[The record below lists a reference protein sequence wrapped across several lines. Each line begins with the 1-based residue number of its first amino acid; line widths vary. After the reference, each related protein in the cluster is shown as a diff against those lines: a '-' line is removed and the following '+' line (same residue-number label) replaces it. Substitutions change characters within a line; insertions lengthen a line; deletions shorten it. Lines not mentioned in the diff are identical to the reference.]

1 MDALLKFRTLVHVHR
16 CACVHWQALQHVYA
30 RSIDPGE
37 VRPELNHA
45 SNAAA
50 VIGRRELTKGGSL
63 ERRVFLPSY
72 VILPCTLAP
81 FMCERNEMREF
92 VIVCIRV

>member
-1 MDALLKFRTLVHVHR
+1 MHTCMHLTLTPIQSFVGSYTYIAVPVH
-16 CACVHWQALQHVYA
+16 AGWQALQHVYA

-50 VIGRRELTKGGSL
+50 VVGRRELTKGGSL
-63 ERRVFLPSY
+63 ERRVFLPS
-72 VILPCTLAP
+72 
-81 FMCERNEMREF
+81 
-92 VIVCIRV
+92 